1 MGSYSFIVIH
11 GDNKIMNSC
20 LARLSHFKKFS
31 GLSRNFASSSPSNP
45 IFELRTYNLVPKDVG
60 KFLALSKEKFHLRTQ
75 HSVLLGYWTTELGG
89 LNQVVHL
96 WQYESYSHRAE
107 IRARLGGDQEWQQEY
122 FQRILPWLQ
131 HQDNLTLESLSEPL
145 QAREEGGTYELMQ
158 FQMKAGQNNWR
169 DDLLS
174 LAAGLQTDQAQVLGA
189 FSSVF
194 GPHNT
199 AVLVWRHKHI
209 DTAAQLSA
217 QLHTSPAGQAFLSGV
232 MSVDSKLMSP
242 QPFSPW
248 K

>member
-1 MGSYSFIVIH
+1 MGSFIVILGH
-11 GDNKIMNSC
+11 FEIMNSG
-20 LARLSHFKKFS
+20 LANMSRFKKFS
-31 GLSRNFASSSPSNP
+31 GLISSRNFSSSSPSNP

-122 FQRILPWLQ
+122 FQKILPWLQ
-131 HQDNLTLESLSEPL
+131 LQDNLTLESLSEPK
-145 QAREEGGTYELMQ
+145 QAEEQGGTYELMQ
-158 FQMKAGQNNWR
+158 FQMKAGENNWR
-169 DDLLS
+169 SDLLS
-174 LAAGLQTDQAQVLGA
+174 MAAGLETDQSKVLGA

-194 GPHNT
+194 GPQNL
-199 AVLVWRHKHI
+199 AVLAWRHQHI
-209 DTAAQLSA
+209 DTASQVSSQLR
-217 QLHTSPAGQAFLSGV
+217 TSPAGQTFLSGV
-232 MSVDSKLMSP
+232 LSFNTKLMSP

>member
-1 MGSYSFIVIH
+1 
-11 GDNKIMNSC
+11 
-20 LARLSHFKKFS
+20 
-31 GLSRNFASSSPSNP
+31 
-45 IFELRTYNLVPKDVG
+45 LVPKDVG
-60 KFLALSKEKFHLRTQ
+60 QFLALSKEKFHLRTQ

-96 WQYESYSHRAE
+96 WQYESYSHRAD

-122 FQRILPWLQ
+122 FQKILPWLQ

-145 QAREEGGTYELMQ
+145 QSGEEGGTYELMQ

-169 DDLLS
+169 ADLLS
-174 LAAGLQTDQAQVLGA
+174 LAAGLQTDQSQVLGA

-209 DTAAQLSA
+209 DTAHQISA
-217 QLHTSPAGQAFLSGV
+217 QLHTSQAGQSFLAGV